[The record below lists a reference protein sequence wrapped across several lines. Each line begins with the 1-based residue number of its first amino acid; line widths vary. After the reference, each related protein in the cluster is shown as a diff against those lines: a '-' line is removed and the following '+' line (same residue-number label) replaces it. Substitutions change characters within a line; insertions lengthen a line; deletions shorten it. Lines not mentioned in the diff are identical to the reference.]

1 MLTLESTTQTQ
12 QLKCCYVDTLKD
24 MSDTVRLKWKQRI
37 RNTAQFPQW
46 WFSSGFTARGC
57 ALMFLQRL
65 IESTTSESIEL
76 QKFKESFLQQ
86 CFVCVKWRRDSGGWN
101 IIQILHR
108 FFFLYFLISLSVWM
122 VQQAEPCY
130 KHTFPHYRNMCPDL
144 FSKNLS
150 FIFLMHL
157 ILWVSLF
164 S

>member
-108 FFFLYFLISLSVWM
+108 FFF
-122 VQQAEPCY
+122 
-130 KHTFPHYRNMCPDL
+130 
-144 FSKNLS
+144 
-150 FIFLMHL
+150 
-157 ILWVSLF
+157 SLF
-164 S
+164 FNQPECLNGAAGRALLQTHFSTLQKHVSWPFQQKPFIYFPNALDLVS